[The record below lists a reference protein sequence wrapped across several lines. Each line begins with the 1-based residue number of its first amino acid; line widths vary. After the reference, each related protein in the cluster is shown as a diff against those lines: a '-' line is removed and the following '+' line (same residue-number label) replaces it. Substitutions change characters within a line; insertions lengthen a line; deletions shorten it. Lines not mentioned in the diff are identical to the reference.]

1 KRVYMAPNYWENS
14 QRFVD
19 QFGDSD
25 WYDKRPF
32 SYVESVKELDK
43 QLARVRTSPSK
54 ILHDGKNVTI
64 FVDMSCFSPEEIEI
78 IVTGNRLT
86 VRATSTV
93 RLDERH
99 SVDKVFIRKF
109 VLASEIL
116 IDTVTT
122 DLNRLCMLTI
132 KATRI

>member
-1 KRVYMAPNYWENS
+1 MAPNYWES
-14 QRFVD
+14 SRFVD
-19 QFGDSD
+19 QLGGSWDQHE
-25 WYDKRPF
+25 KRAF
-32 SYVESVKELDK
+32 NYIDSVKELDK

-78 IVTGNRLT
+78 IVYGNRLT

-93 RLDERH
+93 QLDEKH
-99 SVDKVFIRKF
+99 SVDKVFMRKF

-116 IDTVTT
+116 LESITT

-132 KATRI
+132 KATRV

>member
-1 KRVYMAPNYWENS
+1 
-14 QRFVD
+14 
-19 QFGDSD
+19 
-25 WYDKRPF
+25 
-32 SYVESVKELDK
+32 
-43 QLARVRTSPSK
+43 
-54 ILHDGKNVTI
+54 
-64 FVDMSCFSPEEIEI
+64 I

-132 KATRI
+132 KATRINAD